1 MTELRDAAQMAEQRE
16 QTCQHDVEQLAS
28 QRGAALVELARQT
41 LPDLER
47 DTIQSTLGGIQR
59 DLSLIAERKERTVI
73 EMQGRIT
80 RLVDVEQQLQQQ
92 HQSTQVE
99 IARHAAS
106 VAGREVEVSRQ
117 LQSHPSFPQQS
128 RDAVA
133 AEAALHRDEQRVA
146 DVQADASE
154 KRPAYEHSALFMYL
168 YRRGF
173 QTSHYAERG
182 WTRRMDHWV
191 ADLIGYSRAV
201 RGYQFLK
208 NTPSLM
214 QTELDRRR
222 TRFHE
227 LMAAVEAIQNQIATE
242 VGLTQLQFEMAG
254 LQAASQQ
261 LATNLT
267 TQRQL
272 VAGAQSELAVLGQE
286 QCRFYQEALV
296 RYQSFL
302 ADTQTAILE
311 QQAARTPDARDDEIV
326 SRIAYLTG
334 EIERLRPELE
344 QATQRTVQAL
354 EAVRGL
360 EFIERRFEQANFDE
374 ERSRFDDRFD
384 LGQRLSQYQQ
394 GVLSRDALW
403 AELKDHQQFE
413 RTDPENAVYNVLQHP
428 VTHVLAEA
436 MVQVVGAAL
445 RQGVDRSLRRRE
457 IGESRAGG
465 ITLPDLSPPQWI
477 RTDSNSS
484 STPEGGRYRTGRT
497 F

>member
-1 MTELRDAAQMAEQRE
+1 MTELREVAQAAEQRE
-16 QTCQHDVEQLAS
+16 QACQHDVEQLVS

-41 LPDLER
+41 LPDLGR
-47 DTIQSTLGGIQR
+47 DTIQSTLSGIQR
-59 DLSLIAERKERTVI
+59 DLLQIAERKDRMIVELR
-73 EMQGRIT
+73 GRIA
-80 RLVDVEQQLQQQ
+80 RLIEVEQQLQQQ
-92 HQSTQVE
+92 FQSTQVA
-99 IARHAAS
+99 IAGHAAS
-106 VAGREVEVSRQ
+106 VAGLEAEVARQ

-133 AEAALHRDEQRVA
+133 AEAALHRDEQRVT

-154 KRPAYEHSALFMYL
+154 KLPAYERSALFMYL

-173 QTSHYAERG
+173 QSSHYAERG
-182 WTRRMDHWV
+182 WIRRMDRWV

-201 RGYQFLK
+201 QGYRFLK
-208 NTPSLM
+208 NTPTLM

-227 LMAAVEAIQNQIATE
+227 LMAAVEATQNQIATE
-242 VGLTQLQFEMAG
+242 VGLTQLQTELAER
-254 LQAASQQ
+254 QATSQQ
-261 LATNLT
+261 LFTHLT

-272 VAGAQSELAVLGQE
+272 VVGTQSELAVLGQE

-302 ADTQTAILE
+302 ADTQTVILE

-326 SRIAYLTG
+326 SRLAYLTR

-360 EFIERRFEQANFDE
+360 EFIERRFEQANFNE
-374 ERSRFDDRFD
+374 ERSRFDDPFD
-384 LGQRLSQYQQ
+384 LGQRLDQYQQ

-403 AELKDHQQFE
+403 AEIKNYQQFE
-413 RTDPENAVYNVLQHP
+413 RTDSENAVLNVFQHP
-428 VTHVLAEA
+428 VAHVLAEA
-436 MVQVVGAAL
+436 MVQVVGTAF

-457 IGESRAGG
+457 NGEPRSGG
-465 ITLPDLSPPQWI
+465 VWI
-477 RTDSNSS
+477 RTNPTASS
-484 STPEGGRYRTGRT
+484 IPEGGRYRTGRT
-497 F
+497 L